1 VTKLKNIKK
10 TITIAL
16 ITLFI
21 GLAIS
26 PMINGIPESKIE
38 KNQIKNISLPVDIA
52 YCLPNEITTK
62 ETHDLFIEDIK
73 ILEDLIITLN
83 SITSTNKIA
92 DLIDTLMSLF
102 KNNGQIFNLLTPNIL
117 TSSIILSIGNE
128 KHFLIKYLPK
138 IKTNELFHI
147 WHYTNEWSTTLIL
160 FKQLSQS
167 PIKIL
172 HGRQIGFM
180 FGFRGIYIYVPKAY
194 VNIPDIIPESEE
206 ICIFLGTTIFAGGI
220 DI

>member
-1 VTKLKNIKK
+1 MTKLKNIKK
-10 TITIAL
+10 KITICL
-16 ITLFI
+16 IALFI

-26 PMINGIPESKIE
+26 PIIDGNPLLNID
-38 KNQIKNISLPVDIA
+38 KNQKEKISLPVEIA
-52 YCLPNEITTK
+52 FLQTNEITTK
-62 ETHDLFIEDIK
+62 ETYDLAIEDIK
-73 ILEDLIITLN
+73 IFGDLIKTLNRVTNTNTIEDLFDRII
-83 SITSTNKIA
+83 
-92 DLIDTLMSLF
+92 SLLE
-102 KNNGQIFNLLTPNIL
+102 NNAGILNLLPNL
-117 TSSIILSIGNE
+117 RTGPVILSIGNE

-147 WHYTNEWSTTLIL
+147 WHYSSEWSTTLIL

-194 VNIPDIIPESEE
+194 VNIPDLNPESEE
-206 ICIFLGTTIFAGGI
+206 ICIFLGSTIFAGGI
-220 DI
+220 AI

>member
-10 TITIAL
+10 KITIGL
-16 ITLFI
+16 IALFI
-21 GLAIS
+21 GLAMS
-26 PMINGIPESKIE
+26 PIIDGNPVLKIE
-38 KNQIKNISLPVDIA
+38 KNQKEKISLPVEIA
-52 YCLPNEITTK
+52 FLQPNEITTK
-62 ETHDLFIEDIK
+62 ETHDLVIEDIK
-73 ILEDLIITLN
+73 ILEDLIKTLN
-83 SITSTNKIA
+83 SITTTNKIS
-92 DLIDTLMSLF
+92 DLFDTIISLLE
-102 KNNGQIFNLLTPNIL
+102 NNAGILNLLPNL
-117 TSSIILSIGNE
+117 RTGPVILSIGNE

-147 WHYTNEWSTTLIL
+147 WHYTSEWSTTLIL

-194 VNIPDIIPESEE
+194 VNIPDLNPESEE
-206 ICIFLGTTIFAGGI
+206 ICIFLGSAIFAGGI
-220 DI
+220 AI